1 MEAIVIIA
9 VTIICCAIGYSINN
23 DFDAKY
29 GQPGID
35 HLSLI
40 FQCFFVFTVMCTWP
54 RSEVSGWFIL
64 WTVFLIASYV
74 LGIYRCWKHVLAI
87 GSDSDDVVRAVVAQ
101 CILPVGV
108 ALVIIILLAIVV
120 RQDNKRKKKR

>member
-9 VTIICCAIGYSINN
+9 MTIICCAIGCSLNK
-23 DFDAKY
+23 DFNTKY

-35 HLSLI
+35 YLSLV
-40 FQCFFVFTVMCTWP
+40 FQCFSVLAVMCTWP
-54 RSEVSGWFIL
+54 RSDVSGWFIL
-64 WTVFLIASYV
+64 WTVCLIASYALV
-74 LGIYRCWKHVLAI
+74 IYRCRKHAITI
-87 GSDSDDVVRAVVAQ
+87 GSDSEDIVKAIIAQ

-108 ALVIIILLAIVV
+108 AFVIIILLALVV